1 MIIIGCSSAFHLSVE
16 NQKITILSWDV
27 HQLYTG
33 VSTAVEPTVDRE
45 PSKFRGRSP
54 GTVAIRNTVRLG
66 LLVLV
71 DHSGA
76 KLGGGVVTTVE

>member
-16 NQKITILSWDV
+16 NQKITILSWNV

-66 LLVLV
+66 LLVALLV
-71 DHSGA
+71 V
-76 KLGGGVVTTVE
+76 KKTYTLVV